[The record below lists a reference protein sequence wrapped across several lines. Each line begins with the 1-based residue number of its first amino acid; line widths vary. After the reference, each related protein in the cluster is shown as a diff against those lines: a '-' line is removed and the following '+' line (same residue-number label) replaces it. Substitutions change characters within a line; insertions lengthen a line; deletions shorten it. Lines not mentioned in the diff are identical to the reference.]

1 MAASVAMAAISTPK
15 TSTAWHPA
23 PGGTWWHLVAGGDLR
38 DASDVGCR
46 MLGPYIF
53 DKPSQGRPPS
63 VGTVGYCHEC
73 VTECSSG
80 SNF

>member
-1 MAASVAMAAISTPK
+1 MFLLGKTRRLKNLEDLEDLEDLTSALRCTRSNMAASVAMAAISTPK

-46 MLGPYIF
+46 M
-53 DKPSQGRPPS
+53 
-63 VGTVGYCHEC
+63 
-73 VTECSSG
+73 
-80 SNF
+80 